1 MVIYDIYGFQSDNLD
16 GIAEELEAILN
27 LEWIPHSSSFRGDY
41 YKTDKIS
48 EESFTLQHNYFELE
62 DEWMQP
68 NFKIYQ
74 TLLYVDST
82 QRAKDIESLIL
93 KYGKYNVALLSR
105 KSL

>member
-1 MVIYDIYGFQSDNLD
+1 MVIHDIYGFQSDNLD

-27 LEWIPHSSSFRGDY
+27 LKWIPHSSSFRGDY

-48 EESFTLQHNYFELE
+48 EESFTLQPNYFELE

-68 NFKIYQ
+68 NFRIYQ

-93 KYGKYNVALLSR
+93 EYGKYNVALLSR